1 MNNHARNQVL
11 FAGLIFLTVICAL
24 MLGMAAKQ
32 DRMLRRQ
39 VYNHAIALH
48 DVVLTARRWNA
59 AHGGVYVER
68 RGPGGKAFERKGPE
82 AMTREISELARGD
95 EHFSLHIASL
105 KPMNPANAPDAWERA
120 ALEGFER
127 GEKER
132 VGVAPAGGGSDYR
145 LMKPLYVEKSCLAC
159 HAPQGYRVGDVRG
172 GIGVNLPYAAVAD
185 ALRKNLIGM
194 IALAALLL
202 ILFALTLYFLIWR
215 LMKDLSRLNRDLA
228 ALNETKDR
236 FLGIAAH
243 DLRTP
248 LAGVVGLAELLR
260 EEPLGPEQ
268 RRCVDGILES
278 SERMLG
284 LITDLLDA
292 AKINQGR
299 LDLELQDADVAD
311 LLLKAAASHAP
322 AARKK
327 GIALETRI
335 AADAGRMK
343 LDTKRILQV
352 LDNLVSNAIKYSK
365 VGTIVTIGAQRGAGR
380 LSLWVEDQGVG
391 IAGKDLPKL
400 FLEFSKTDSRPTA
413 GESSHGLG
421 LAIVKRLVEL
431 HGGSVQVSSEPGKG
445 SRFTVELPA

>member
-1 MNNHARNQVL
+1 
-11 FAGLIFLTVICAL
+11 
-24 MLGMAAKQ
+24 
-32 DRMLRRQ
+32 
-39 VYNHAIALH
+39 
-48 DVVLTARRWNA
+48 
-59 AHGGVYVER
+59 
-68 RGPGGKAFERKGPE
+68 
-82 AMTREISELARGD
+82 
-95 EHFSLHIASL
+95 
-105 KPMNPANAPDAWERA
+105 MNPANAPDAWERS

-132 VGVAPAGGGSDYR
+132 VGVVPAGAGSDYR
-145 LMKPLYVEKSCLAC
+145 LMKPVYVEESCLAC
-159 HAPQGYRVGDVRG
+159 HAPQGYRVGDIRG

-185 ALRKNLIGM
+185 ALRKNLLGM
-194 IALAALLL
+194 IALAVLLL
-202 ILFALTLYFLIWR
+202 ILFVLTLYFLIWR
-215 LMKDLSRLNRDLA
+215 LMKDLSRLNQDLA

-236 FLGIAAH
+236 FLGMAAH

-248 LAGVVGLAELLR
+248 LAGVVGLADILR

-278 SERMLG
+278 SERMLS

-292 AKINQGR
+292 AKINRGR
-299 LDLELQDADVAD
+299 LDLELQDVDVAD
-311 LLLKAAASHAP
+311 LLSKAAEFNAP

-327 GIALETRI
+327 GIALEKKI

-343 LDTKRILQV
+343 LDPKRILQV
-352 LDNLVSNAIKYSK
+352 LDNLVGNAVKYSK
-365 VGTIVTIGAQRGAGR
+365 AGTTVTIGAQRRAGR

-391 IAGKDLPKL
+391 IAGKDLSKL

-445 SRFTVELPA
+445 SRFTIELPA